1 MQPHGNVA
9 GTKTIK
15 IMENKTEFE
24 QYAAQVAEQQ
34 EHNAEI
40 QRTRVG
46 GLGGSDADMLMRVG
60 RNGMAALTATDMKR
74 LAVMMG
80 MAAQEQ
86 WGGNVYTNAGHAFED
101 YAETRLPVGK
111 NVRVARE
118 EYIEQLIAKNFKTF
132 AHADFTTRTGR
143 QKKAFNVVECK
154 YVQKDTDKVAQEY
167 AAQLQWYYI
176 LGAQGV
182 TLLHGRGAVDPFD
195 PDMVEA
201 TAVNIERNDDICR
214 DIMAG
219 VKALDTAISD
229 GWKPI
234 TPEKQHVGETSQTV
248 QRAFETLQRCKVQRE
263 ALDAEETAAKA
274 VIASYMEDFACS
286 SIFADN
292 GDAVTMTKAS
302 TSRTFDG
309 AKLLKAHPEFD
320 TDEFYKTVNRKASI
334 SFKAAKVAEK

>member
-1 MQPHGNVA
+1 ME
-9 GTKTIK
+9 TK
-15 IMENKTEFE
+15 NDFE
-24 QYAAQVAEQQ
+24 QYTAQVAEQQ

-46 GLGGSDADMLMRVG
+46 GLGGSDADMLMRIG

-80 MAAQEQ
+80 MAQQEQ

-101 YAETRLPVGK
+101 YAEQFLPTGK
-111 NVRVARE
+111 NVRVTRE
-118 EYIEQLIAKNFKTF
+118 EYIEQLIARNFKTF

-143 QKKAFNVVECK
+143 AKKAFNVIECK

-167 AAQLQWYYI
+167 AAQLQWYYL
-176 LGAQGV
+176 LGAKSV

-195 PDMVEA
+195 PDEVEA
-201 TAVNIERNDDICR
+201 TAMEIKRNDDICR

-219 VKALDTAISD
+219 VKTLDNAISD

-234 TPEKQHVGETSQTV
+234 TPGKQHISDTSQTV
-248 QRAFETLQRCKVQRE
+248 QSAFATLQWCKAQRE
-263 ALDAEETAAKA
+263 QLDAEETAAKA

-334 SFKAAKVAEK
+334 SFKPAKVKE

>member
-1 MQPHGNVA
+1 
-9 GTKTIK
+9 
-15 IMENKTEFE
+15 MENKNEFD
-24 QYAAQVAEQQ
+24 QYTAQVAEQQ

-46 GLGGSDADMLMRVG
+46 GLGGSDADMLMRIG

-80 MAAQEQ
+80 IAPQDQ

-101 YAETRLPVGK
+101 YAEQHMPVGEK
-111 NVRVARE
+111 VRVNRE
-118 EYIEQLIAKNFKTF
+118 EYIERSLARNFKTF

-143 QKKAFNVVECK
+143 AKKTFGVIECK
-154 YVQKDTDKVAQEY
+154 YVQKDTDKVVQEY
-167 AAQLQWYYI
+167 AAQLQYYYVM
-176 LGAQGV
+176 GAQDV
-182 TLLHGRGAVDPFD
+182 TLLHGRGEVDPFV
-195 PDMVEA
+195 PEKVEA

-219 VKALDTAISD
+219 IKTLDAAISD

-234 TPEKQHVGETSQTV
+234 TPEKQHVGSTSQTV
-248 QRAFETLQRCKVQRE
+248 QRAFETLQRCKAQRE

-292 GDAVTMTKAS
+292 GDSVTMTKAS

-334 SFKAAKVAEK
+334 SFKAAKVDEK